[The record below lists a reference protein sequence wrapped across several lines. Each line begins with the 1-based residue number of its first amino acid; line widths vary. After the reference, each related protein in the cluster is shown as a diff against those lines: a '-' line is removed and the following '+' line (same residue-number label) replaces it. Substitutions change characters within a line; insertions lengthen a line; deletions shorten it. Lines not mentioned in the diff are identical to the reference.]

1 MAKRDLRGSTDGETT
16 TGHEWDGITELNK
29 PLPKW
34 WLWTF
39 YATIVWAIGYWL
51 LMPAWPLVSSYSKGF
66 LGYSQRER
74 VAEQVAEAK
83 AAKSDYRDKIAAMDL
98 TAINN
103 DPELLSFA
111 LAGGEAAFGDNCAPC
126 HGRGAQGAFGYPNL
140 RDDSWLWGDGTLAAI
155 HKTILHGI
163 RSGDPDTQTNQMPA
177 FGRTGV
183 LNEPQIADVAEFTL
197 SLSGKANDKEA
208 DERGAKIFAT
218 TCTPCHGADG
228 KGNPKL
234 GAPNLTDELWLYAGD
249 KQTIMAD
256 IRNGRGGVMPAWMT
270 RLDPET
276 IKELAIYVHSLGG
289 GR

>member
-1 MAKRDLRGSTDGETT
+1 MAKRDLRSSSDGET

-39 YATIVWAIGYWL
+39 YATIVWAIFYWL
-51 LMPAWPLVSSYSKGF
+51 LMPAWPLVSTYSKGL

-163 RSGDPDTQTNQMPA
+163 RSSDPDTQTNQMPA

-197 SLSGKANDKEA
+197 SLSGKSGDKEA

-256 IRNGRGGVMPAWMT
+256 IRNGRGGVMPAWIT

>member
-1 MAKRDLRGSTDGETT
+1 
-16 TGHEWDGITELNK
+16 
-29 PLPKW
+29 
-34 WLWTF
+34 
-39 YATIVWAIGYWL
+39 
-51 LMPAWPLVSSYSKGF
+51 
-66 LGYSQRER
+66 
-74 VAEQVAEAK
+74 
-83 AAKSDYRDKIAAMDL
+83 MDRR
-98 TAINN
+98 
-103 DPELLSFA
+103 
-111 LAGGEAAFGDNCAPC
+111 GEAPGDAGEPDPRDC

-183 LNEPQIADVAEFTL
+183 LNESQIADVAEYTL
-197 SLSGKANDKEA
+197 SLSGKSDDKAA

-256 IRNGRGGVMPAWMT
+256 IRNGRGGVMPTTSHGWPLSVMLWPT
-270 RLDPET
+270 RSSRPP
-276 IKELAIYVHSLGG
+276 KRPCHNS
-289 GR
+289 

>member
-1 MAKRDLRGSTDGETT
+1 MAKRDLRSSTDGET

-51 LMPAWPLVSSYSKGF
+51 LMPAWPLVSSYSKGL

-197 SLSGKANDKEA
+197 SLSGKADDKAA

-256 IRNGRGGVMPAWMT
+256 IRNGRGGVMPAWIT